1 MFLEGTLQGGILMID
16 EIKTLILLKQGVEF
30 LWEMIWRAWKE
41 WCGLEKF
48 ESGGIAGEAEV

>member
-1 MFLEGTLQGGILMID
+1 MID